1 MPSGGQLFTLML
13 RPQRTSCPRG
23 NLVRTVQQTSPLGGL
38 LVEELSHFAPQD
50 AVTYPDGKE

>member
-1 MPSGGQLFTLML
+1 ML